1 MCEERSIGEK
11 AFRLLYAFLSVSFL
25 WVGQP
30 ASAETPDA
38 GRIERQPLH
47 IDRSWREY
55 SKAPSFFRDVADEPE
70 RFFYLEPDRLKE
82 LAGNALVENPELK
95 QAEAEWHAL
104 LQKVRRVSA
113 LPDPNLAVTAFLES
127 VETRVGP
134 QEAVLAFTQKLPW
147 FGKLSG
153 AGQAAMEEALEKA
166 WEWRSLQR
174 RTVLEVKKA
183 YYDLVYLAEALE
195 ITEEDLATL
204 SRYEEIALTRYA
216 TGKGIQQNVVKV
228 QSEVTRLNER
238 KIILGR
244 QRDVA
249 RRRLAR
255 LAGRPLVELALPVE
269 EQELPAVAVNLEDL
283 YGTVHEGRDELQAR
297 LHAVRAR
304 QEDVRLAKKQYWPDL
319 TLGFN
324 YIIVGDRKDA
334 AGILNPPEDDG
345 KDAVGILASINLPI
359 WPHKIRAG
367 VDEARLREMQ
377 ARAAYARQ
385 EDRVLFEVQDAYI
398 NLESLREQRR
408 LYQDT
413 LIPQAEQSRDSS
425 EAAYKTGK
433 ITFLE
438 LLDSER
444 FLLNVRY
451 GYAKVKSEYLTALAG
466 MERAL
471 GVRFPG

>member
-1 MCEERSIGEK
+1 MRGMGSIGK
-11 AFRLLYAFLSVSFL
+11 RLYWLLFVLVALSSVFL
-25 WVGQP
+25 WQ
-30 ASAETPDA
+30 SAVA
-38 GRIERQPLH
+38 GTLDVRTKEGPLLQV
-47 IDRSWREY
+47 DRSWREY
-55 SKAPSFFRDVADEPE
+55 RKIPSFFSVVADEPE
-70 RFFYLEPDRLKE
+70 RFFYLEPDGLKDV
-82 LAGNALVENPELK
+82 ARTALVETPELK
-95 QAEAEWHAL
+95 QAEAEWNAL
-104 LQKVRRVSA
+104 LHRVRRVSA

-134 QEAVLAFTQKLPW
+134 QEAVLIFTQKLPW

-153 AGQAAMEEALEKA
+153 AGQAAMEVALEKA

-174 RTVLEVKKA
+174 GTVLEIKEA
-183 YYDLVYLAEALE
+183 YYDLVYLAEALR

-204 SRYEEIALTRYA
+204 RRYEEIALTRYA

-249 RRRLAR
+249 RRSLAR
-255 LAGRPLVELALPVE
+255 LAGTPLVEYRVRAGEPSM
-269 EQELPAVAVNLEDL
+269 PTVAVNLEDL
-283 YGTVHEGRDELQAR
+283 YGRVHAGRDELQAR
-297 LHAVRAR
+297 MHALRAR
-304 QEDVRLAKKQYWPDL
+304 QEEVRLAKKQFWPDL
-319 TLGFN
+319 TLGLN
-324 YIIVGDRKDA
+324 YIIVGDRKDP

-345 KDAVGILASINLPI
+345 KDAVGIVASINLPI
-359 WPHKIRAG
+359 WYHKVRAG
-367 VDEARLREMQ
+367 VDEARLKEMQ

-385 EDRVLFEVQDAYI
+385 EDRVIYEVQDAYV
-398 NLESLREQRR
+398 NLESLLEQWR

-413 LIPQAEQSRDSS
+413 LVPQAKQSRDST
-425 EAAYKTGK
+425 EAAYETGK
-433 ITFLE
+433 LTFLE

-451 GYAKVKSEYLTALAG
+451 GFAKVRSEYLIALAR

>member
-1 MCEERSIGEK
+1 MGSNGNRAPWPLLLVVASFMVLLGPA
-11 AFRLLYAFLSVSFL
+11 AF
-25 WVGQP
+25 G
-30 ASAETPDA
+30 ETPDVRTREGA
-38 GRIERQPLH
+38 PLQ
-47 IDRSWREY
+47 IDRSWRQY
-55 SKAPSFFRDVADEPE
+55 KKIPSFFREVADEPE
-70 RFFYLEPDRLKE
+70 RFFHLEPDDLKDV
-82 LAGNALVENPELK
+82 ARTALTENPELK

-104 LQKVRRVSA
+104 LHRVRRVSA
-113 LPDPNLAVTAFLES
+113 LPDPNIAVTAFLES

-134 QEAVLAFTQKLPW
+134 QEAVLIFTQKLPW

-153 AGQAAMEEALEKA
+153 AGQAAMEGALQKA

-174 RTVLEVKKA
+174 GTVLEIKET
-183 YYDLVYLAEALE
+183 YYDLVYLAEALR

-204 SRYEEIALTRYA
+204 RRYEEVALTRYA

-249 RRRLAR
+249 GRRLAR
-255 LAGRPLVELALPVE
+255 LAGTPLVEYRVRAE
-269 EQELPAVAVNLEDL
+269 EPSMHAVTVNLEDL
-283 YGTVHEGRDELQAR
+283 YDRVHAGRDELQAG
-297 LHAVRAR
+297 LHALRAR
-304 QEDVRLAKKQYWPDL
+304 QEEVRLAKKQFWPDL
-319 TLGFN
+319 TLGLN
-324 YIIVGDRKDA
+324 YIVVGDRKDP

-359 WPHKIRAG
+359 WYHKVRAG
-367 VDEARLREMQ
+367 VNEARLKEMQ
-377 ARAAYARQ
+377 ARAAYAKQ
-385 EDRVLFEVQDAYI
+385 EDRVMYEVQDAYV
-398 NLESLREQRR
+398 NLESLLEQWR

-413 LIPQAEQSRDSS
+413 LVPQAKQSRDSS
-425 EAAYKTGK
+425 EAAYETGK
-433 ITFLE
+433 LTFLE

-451 GYAKVKSEYLTALAG
+451 GYAKVRSEYLVALAR

>member
-1 MCEERSIGEK
+1 MQSIVKRPFCPLLLVVALSLVLTGPS
-11 AFRLLYAFLSVSFL
+11 AF
-25 WVGQP
+25 GQTLDLRAREGP
-30 ASAETPDA
+30 
-38 GRIERQPLH
+38 PLQ
-47 IDRSWREY
+47 IDSSWRQY
-55 SKAPSFFRDVADEPE
+55 RKIPSFFREVADEPE
-70 RFFYLEPDRLKE
+70 RFFYLEPEALKDV
-82 LAGNALVENPELK
+82 ARTALFENPELK

-104 LQKVRRVSA
+104 LHKVRRVSA
-113 LPDPNLAVTAFLES
+113 LPDPNLAATAFLES

-134 QEAVLAFTQKLPW
+134 QEAALIFTQKLPW

-153 AGQAAMEEALEKA
+153 AGQAAMEGALEKA

-174 RTVLEVKKA
+174 GTVLGIKEA
-183 YYDLVYLAEALE
+183 YYDLVYLAEALR

-204 SRYEEIALTRYA
+204 RRYEEIALTRYA

-255 LAGRPLVELALPVE
+255 QAGTPLAEYSVRAE
-269 EQELPAVAVNLEDL
+269 EPSLPAVGVDLQDL
-283 YGTVHEGRDELQAR
+283 YSRVHAGRDELQAR
-297 LHAVRAR
+297 LHALRAR
-304 QEDVRLAKKQYWPDL
+304 QEEVRLAKKQFWPDL
-319 TLGFN
+319 TLGVN
-324 YIIVGDRKDA
+324 YIIVGDRKDP

-359 WPHKIRAG
+359 WHQKVRAG
-367 VDEARLREMQ
+367 VEEARQKEIQ
-377 ARAAYARQ
+377 ARAAYARE
-385 EDRVLFEVQDAYI
+385 EDRVIYEVQDAYV
-398 NLESLREQRR
+398 NLESLLEQWR

-413 LIPQAEQSRDSS
+413 LVPQAKQSRDSS
-425 EAAYKTGK
+425 EAAYETGK
-433 ITFLE
+433 LTFLE

-444 FLLNVRY
+444 VLLNVRY
-451 GYAKVKSEYLTALAG
+451 GYAKVRSEYLIALAR

-471 GVRFPG
+471 GVPFPG

>member
-1 MCEERSIGEK
+1 MLGVRSIGGE
-11 AFRLLYAFLSVSFL
+11 APWLLLAFLSVLFPL
-25 WVGQP
+25 FGQP
-30 ASAETPDA
+30 AFAETPDT
-38 GRIERQPLH
+38 GQMDGQPLH

-55 SKAPSFFRDVADEPE
+55 KKAPSFFSDVADEPE
-70 RFFYLEPDRLKE
+70 KFFYLEPDRLRE
-82 LAGNALVENPELK
+82 LAGTALVKNPELK

-134 QEAVLAFTQKLPW
+134 QEAVLAFSQKLPW

-174 RTVLEVKKA
+174 STVLKIKKA

-238 KIILGR
+238 KIILER
-244 QRDVA
+244 QRDIA
-249 RRRLAR
+249 RRRLAK
-255 LAGRPLVELALPVE
+255 LAGKPLAEFAIAGE
-269 EQELPAVAVNLEDL
+269 EQDLPAVTVNLEDL
-283 YGTVHEGRDELQAR
+283 YGRMHEGRDELQAR
-297 LHAVRAR
+297 LHALRAR

-324 YIIVGDRKDA
+324 YIIVGDRKDP

-385 EDRVLFEVQDAYI
+385 EDSVLFEVQDAYI
-398 NLESLREQRR
+398 NLESLMEQWR

-433 ITFLE
+433 LTFLE

-444 FLLNVRY
+444 FLLNVRF
-451 GYAKVKSEYLTALAG
+451 GYAKVKSDYLTALAG

-471 GVRFPG
+471 GMRFPG

>member
-1 MCEERSIGEK
+1 LSLVVALALLSLGQSAVGETEDLRTK
-11 AFRLLYAFLSVSFL
+11 E
-25 WVGQP
+25 GP
-30 ASAETPDA
+30 
-38 GRIERQPLH
+38 PLQ
-47 IDRSWREY
+47 IDRSWRQY
-55 SKAPSFFRDVADEPE
+55 RKIPSFFREVSDEPE
-70 RFFYLEPDRLKE
+70 RFFYLEPDGLKDV
-82 LAGNALVENPELK
+82 ARTALVENPELK
-95 QAEAEWHAL
+95 QAEAEWNAL
-104 LQKVRRVSA
+104 LHRVRRVSA

-134 QEAVLAFTQKLPW
+134 QEAVLIFTQKLPW

-153 AGQAAMEEALEKA
+153 AGQAAMEGALEKA
-166 WEWRSLQR
+166 WEWRGLQR
-174 RTVLEVKKA
+174 GTVLEIKEA
-183 YYDLVYLAEALE
+183 YYDLVYLAEALR

-204 SRYEEIALTRYA
+204 RRYEEIALTRYA

-255 LAGRPLVELALPVE
+255 LAGTPLVEYRVRAE
-269 EQELPAVAVNLEDL
+269 EPSMPAVAVNLQDL
-283 YGTVHEGRDELQAR
+283 YGRVHAGRDELQAR
-297 LHAVRAR
+297 LHALRAR
-304 QEDVRLAKKQYWPDL
+304 QEEVRLAKKQFWPDL
-319 TLGFN
+319 TLGLN
-324 YIIVGDRKDA
+324 YIIVGDRKDP

-345 KDAVGILASINLPI
+345 KDAVGIVASINLPI
-359 WPHKIRAG
+359 WYHKVRAG
-367 VDEARLREMQ
+367 VDEARLKEMQ

-385 EDRVLFEVQDAYI
+385 EDRVIYEVQDAYV
-398 NLESLREQRR
+398 NLESLLEQWS

-413 LIPQAEQSRDSS
+413 LVPQAQQSRDST
-425 EAAYKTGK
+425 EAAYETGK
-433 ITFLE
+433 LTFLE

-451 GYAKVKSEYLTALAG
+451 GFAKVRSDYLVALAR

>member
-1 MCEERSIGEK
+1 MRSIGNK
-11 AFRLLYAFLSVSFL
+11 AFWALFLAVAFCLAFFRS
-25 WVGQP
+25 
-30 ASAETPDA
+30 SAFSENLEARADEGP
-38 GRIERQPLH
+38 PLQ
-47 IDRSWREY
+47 IDSSWRQY
-55 SKAPSFFRDVADEPE
+55 KKIPSFFSEVASEPE
-70 RFFYLEPDRLKE
+70 RYFYLEPEGLKDI
-82 LAGNALVENPELK
+82 ARTALVENPELK

-104 LQKVRRVSA
+104 LHRVRKVSA
-113 LPDPNLAVTAFLES
+113 LPDPNLAVTAFLEN

-134 QEAVLAFTQKLPW
+134 QEAVLTFTQKLPW

-174 RTVLEVKKA
+174 GNVLEIKEA
-183 YYDLVYLAEALE
+183 YYNLLYLGEALR
-195 ITEEDLATL
+195 ITDEDLAAL
-204 SRYEEIALTRYA
+204 RRYEEIALTRYA

-228 QSEVTRLNER
+228 QGEVTRLKER

-255 LAGRPLVELALPVE
+255 LAGTPLVDYTVRTE
-269 EQELPAVAVNLEDL
+269 EPSMPAVAVDLEDL
-283 YGTVHEGRDELQAR
+283 YGRVHAGRDELQAR
-297 LHAVRAR
+297 LHALRAR
-304 QEDVRLAKKQYWPDL
+304 QEEVRLAKKQFWPDL
-319 TLGFN
+319 TLGLN
-324 YIIVGDRKDA
+324 YIIVGDRKDP

-359 WPHKIRAG
+359 WPHKVRAG
-367 VDEARLREMQ
+367 VDEARLMEMR

-385 EDRVLFEVQDAYI
+385 EDLVIYEVQDAYV
-398 NLESLREQRR
+398 NLESLVEQWR
-408 LYQDT
+408 LYRD
-413 LIPQAEQSRDSS
+413 LLVPQAKQSLESS

-433 ITFLE
+433 LTFLE

-451 GYAKVKSEYLTALAG
+451 GYAKVRSEYLIALAR

>member
-1 MCEERSIGEK
+1 
-11 AFRLLYAFLSVSFL
+11 
-25 WVGQP
+25 
-30 ASAETPDA
+30 
-38 GRIERQPLH
+38 
-47 IDRSWREY
+47 
-55 SKAPSFFRDVADEPE
+55 
-70 RFFYLEPDRLKE
+70 
-82 LAGNALVENPELK
+82 
-95 QAEAEWHAL
+95 
-104 LQKVRRVSA
+104 
-113 LPDPNLAVTAFLES
+113 
-127 VETRVGP
+127 
-134 QEAVLAFTQKLPW
+134 
-147 FGKLSG
+147 
-153 AGQAAMEEALEKA
+153 MEEALEKA

-174 RTVLEVKKA
+174 GTVLEIKKS
-183 YYDLVYLAEALE
+183 YYDLIYLAEALE
-195 ITEEDLATL
+195 ITEEDLGTL

-216 TGKGIQQNVVKV
+216 TGKGIQQNVIKV
-228 QSEVTRLNER
+228 QSEITRLNER
-238 KIILGR
+238 KIILAR

-249 RRRLAR
+249 LRRLAR
-255 LAGRPLVELALPVE
+255 LTGRPRKEFAFGAK
-269 EQELPAVAVNLEDL
+269 EQDLPAVAVSLEDL
-283 YGTVHEGRDELQAR
+283 YRRVHEGREELQAR
-297 LHAVRAR
+297 LHALRAR

-324 YIIVGDRKDA
+324 YIIVGDRKDP

-367 VDEARLREMQ
+367 VDEARLKEMQ

-385 EDRVLFEVQDAYI
+385 EDSVLFEVQDAYI
-398 NLESLREQRR
+398 SLESLREQWR

-433 ITFLE
+433 LTFLE

>member
-1 MCEERSIGEK
+1 MHGRRLIGKK
-11 AFRLLYAFLSVSFL
+11 AGRLGLTLVAASQVFLRQPVFAEALYA
-25 WVGQP
+25 G
-30 ASAETPDA
+30 E
-38 GRIERQPLH
+38 IERQPLH
-47 IDRSWREY
+47 IDASWREY
-55 SKAPSFFRDVADEPE
+55 RKVPSFFSEVTQEPDK
-70 RFFYLEPDRLKE
+70 FFFLEPDGLRE
-82 LAGNALVENPELK
+82 FASTALVENPELK
-95 QAEAEWHAL
+95 QAEAEWQAL
-104 LQKVRRVSA
+104 LEKVRRVSA

-153 AGQAAMEEALEKA
+153 AGQAALEEALEKA

-174 RTVLEVKKA
+174 SIVLEVKKS
-183 YYDLVYLAEALE
+183 YYDLMYLAEALQ

-204 SRYEEIALTRYA
+204 RRYEEIALTRYA

-228 QSEVTRLNER
+228 QSEVTRLAER

-249 RRRLAR
+249 QRRLAR
-255 LAGRPLVELALPVE
+255 LSGRPRAEVAVGAEA
-269 EQELPAVAVNLEDL
+269 QQLPAVAVSLEDL
-283 YGTVHEGRDELQAR
+283 YRRVQMGREELQAR
-297 LHAVRAR
+297 LHALRAR
-304 QEDVRLAKKQYWPDL
+304 QEDVRLARKEYWPDL

-324 YIIVGDRKDA
+324 YIIVGDRKDP

-345 KDAVGILASINLPI
+345 KDSIGILASINLPI
-359 WPHKIRAG
+359 WYHKVRAG
-367 VDEARLREMQ
+367 VDEARLKEMQ

-385 EDRVLFEVQDAYI
+385 QDSVLFEVQDAYI
-398 NLESLREQRR
+398 RLESLTEQWR
-408 LYQDT
+408 LYEET

-425 EAAYKTGK
+425 EAAYKTGRL
-433 ITFLE
+433 TFLE

-451 GYAKVKSEYLTALAG
+451 GYAKVKSEYLEALAG

-471 GVRFPG
+471 GVRFPS